1 MVTVFII
8 VFYVYSKNTLLAFS
22 FLLLSCREKDYFVMN
37 GFQIYVLIM
46 IIIMMIIIIII
57 MIIIIKFQNSY
68 FYITPLD
75 D

>member
-22 FLLLSCREKDYFVMN
+22 FLLLSSREKDYFVMN

-46 IIIMMIIIIII
+46 IIIMMIII
-57 MIIIIKFQNSY
+57 KFQNSY

-75 D
+75 G

>member
-8 VFYVYSKNTLLAFS
+8 VFYVYSINILLVFS
-22 FLLLSCREKDYFVMN
+22 FLLLSSREKDYFVMN
-37 GFQIYVLIM
+37 GFQIYVLI
-46 IIIMMIIIIII
+46 IIVIIIIIIII

-75 D
+75 G